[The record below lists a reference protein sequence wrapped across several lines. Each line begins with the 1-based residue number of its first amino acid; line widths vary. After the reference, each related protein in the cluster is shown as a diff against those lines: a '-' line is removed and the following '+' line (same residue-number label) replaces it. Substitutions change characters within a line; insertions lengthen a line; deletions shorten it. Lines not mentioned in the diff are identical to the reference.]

1 MEVEEGNNFMK
12 IYLDDMRQAPDKDW
26 TVVRTAR
33 EFQDQIKDCVAK
45 NEKIET
51 ISFDN
56 DLGEGQAEGYELLKW
71 LVENHPEYVVGET
84 EILTHSANPTAR
96 ENMEALV
103 KSCREHSEDVLEM
116 KNRKYPFG
124 EKE

>member
-1 MEVEEGNNFMK
+1 MEKKNNFMK

-26 TVVRTAR
+26 AVVRTAR
-33 EFQDQIKDCVAK
+33 EFQDLIKDCVAK
-45 NEKIET
+45 NEKIEN

-56 DLGEGQAEGYELLKW
+56 DLGEGQTEGHELLKW

-84 EILTHSANPTAR
+84 EITAHSANPTAR

-103 KSCREHSEDVLEM
+103 KSCHEHKEDVLEM